1 MSINYTPRTWVTA
14 EVVTAAYMNT
24 EVRDALTG
32 LQAVWTAYT
41 PAITGTTTNPTASSA
56 TGAFCQMGKTF
67 WFRFKI
73 VINTIGSGTYGV
85 SLPATPISTLG
96 LEDALGAGI
105 FRHPGSS
112 ARYDHVLMP
121 SASSSGVVNLINAS
135 TNAAMTQA
143 SPVTV
148 ANGDTITG
156 SGCFEGA

>member
-1 MSINYTPRTWVTA
+1 MSISYTPRTWVTA
-14 EVVTAAYMNT
+14 EVVTAAYMNA
-24 EVRDALTG
+24 EVRDAFTG
-32 LQAVWTAYT
+32 LQAPWTAYT
-41 PAITGTTTNPTASSA
+41 PVISGTGSNPTLTSAVGAAS
-56 TGAFCQMGKTF
+56 QVGKT
-67 WFRFKI
+67 WQFRFKVI
-73 VINTIGSGTYGV
+73 INTIGSGTYGI

-96 LEDALGAGI
+96 LEDAIGVGI
-105 FRHPGSS
+105 FRHPGTS

-156 SGCFEGA
+156 GGTFEAA